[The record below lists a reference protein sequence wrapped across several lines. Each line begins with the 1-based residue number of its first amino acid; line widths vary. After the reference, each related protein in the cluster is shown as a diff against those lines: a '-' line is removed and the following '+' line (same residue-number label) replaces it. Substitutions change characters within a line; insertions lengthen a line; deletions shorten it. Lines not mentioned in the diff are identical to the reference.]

1 MAIRTVITDD
11 EASARAGIRA
21 LLARDRNV
29 EVVAECANVADTLRA
44 IVEQEPE
51 LLFLDVQLSGST
63 GLQLLERLPEKQWP
77 VVVFVTAYEA
87 YARDAFDCH
96 AADYLLKPYEDGRF
110 FKALERAKQ
119 RIEQRGL
126 SRLRERLLDLADEAR
141 GPATIAGTPASESRY
156 LTRLMIKAGTR
167 VAIIDVDGIDWIEA
181 YGDYAQ
187 LHVGAKTILHRT
199 TMNELEQRLN
209 PRQFVRIH
217 RSSIVR
223 VAGVVELRRLANDEY
238 VAVLADGATRP
249 VSARGWR
256 RLEEAMGS
264 AT

>member
-21 LLARDRNV
+21 LLARDSNV

-77 VVVFVTAYEA
+77 VIIFVTAYEA
-87 YARDAFDCH
+87 YALDAFDCH
-96 AADYLLKPYEDGRF
+96 AADYLLKPYEDARF

-119 RIEQRGL
+119 RIEQPGL
-126 SRLRERLLDLADEAR
+126 SLLRQRLLDLAAEAR
-141 GPATIAGTPASESRY
+141 GPAPGTEAPAFESKY
-156 LTRLMIKAGTR
+156 LTRLMIKGGTR
-167 VAIIDVDGIDWIEA
+167 VAIVGVDDIDWIEA

-187 LHVGAKTILHRT
+187 LHVGAKTILHRI
-199 TMNELEQRLN
+199 TMNELEQRLD

-217 RSSIVR
+217 RSSIVK
-223 VAGVVELRRLANDEY
+223 VSGVVELRRVANDEY
-238 VAVLADGATRP
+238 VAVLADGAVRP

-256 RLEEAMGS
+256 RLEEAVGS